1 MTGSISLARR
11 LRRSQ
16 TRAEEK
22 LWQHLRNRQ
31 LLGFKF
37 RRQVPI
43 DRFIVDFVCF
53 DAKVIVEVDG
63 ATHGTQDE
71 VMRDTE
77 RTCALESFGYLVLR
91 FRNVDVYE
99 NIDGVLDVLARTLQ
113 LRGAPSP

>member
-1 MTGSISLARR
+1 M
-11 LRRSQ
+11 
-16 TRAEEK
+16 
-22 LWQHLRNRQ
+22 RNRQ

-43 DRFIVDFVCF
+43 DRFVMDFVCF

-63 ATHGTQDE
+63 ATHSTQDE

-99 NIDGVLDVLARTLQ
+99 NVDGVLDVLARTLQ

>member
-1 MTGSISLARR
+1 M
-11 LRRSQ
+11 
-16 TRAEEK
+16 
-22 LWQHLRNRQ
+22 
-31 LLGFKF
+31 
-37 RRQVPI
+37 
-43 DRFIVDFVCF
+43 DFVCF

-63 ATHGTQDE
+63 ATHSTQDE

-99 NIDGVLDVLARTLQ
+99 NVDGVLDVLARTLQ